1 MENTEFLL
9 EMRGI
14 DKVFPGTHALDHV
27 DFNLRKGEIH
37 ALIGQNGSGK
47 STLMN
52 ILSGGLRM
60 DAGQILRNGQE
71 VNLRSPLSAL
81 EHGIAMIHQE
91 LKLFPELTVAEN
103 LYFGRFPR

>member
-52 ILSGGLRM
+52 ILSGSYEPTQGKLVFDGESM
-60 DAGQILRNGQE
+60 QQMNPIYAQE
-71 VNLRSPLSAL
+71 K
-81 EHGIAMIHQE
+81 GIAMIHQE
-91 LKLFPELTVAEN
+91 LSLSNALSVAEN
-103 LYFGRFPR
+103 I

>member
-60 DAGQILRNGQE
+60 DAWNRDD
-71 VNLRSPLSAL
+71 SPGVKAFSRADGGG
-81 EHGIAMIHQE
+81 ESVFWKVSQKGRIH
-91 LKLFPELTVAEN
+91 
-103 LYFGRFPR
+103 